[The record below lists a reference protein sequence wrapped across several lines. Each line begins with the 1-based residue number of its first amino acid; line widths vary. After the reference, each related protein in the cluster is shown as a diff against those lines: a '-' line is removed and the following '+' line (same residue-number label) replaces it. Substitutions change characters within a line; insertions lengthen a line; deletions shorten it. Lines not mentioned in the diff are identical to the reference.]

1 MLSRRRTDG
10 EVILLW
16 TLPVT
21 VIIWIASFL
30 LFPGFNPP
38 MSPTMS
44 AAQVAAF
51 YRDPAHIPEIRYS
64 MIVFNW
70 FGVSLIP
77 ILALIVLQVRRMAH
91 RTPIFSYALLGCT
104 AGSPA
109 LFLVA
114 NVCWLLA
121 AFRPERNPE
130 LTQLFNDF
138 GWITFTILVPFLI
151 GQSVILALA
160 IYLDDKQRPVLSRW
174 VAHFNLLV
182 AAALAPAAFV
192 GVSLSGPL
200 AWDGVL
206 SFWLKNIAI
215 AVWIVVMGVVVGQA
229 IYRERAEN
237 RETGDELVSA

>member
-1 MLSRRRTDG
+1 MSQRRTDG

-16 TLPVT
+16 TLPAT
-21 VIIWIASFL
+21 VLIWVACFF

-38 MSPTMS
+38 MSPSLT
-44 AAQVAAF
+44 AEQVAAF
-51 YRDPAHIPEIRYS
+51 YRDPAHLPEIRYS
-64 MIVFNW
+64 MILFNW
-70 FGVSLIP
+70 FGVGLVP

-91 RTPIFSYALLGCT
+91 RTPIFSYVLLGCM
-104 AGSPA
+104 AGGPT

-114 NVCWLLA
+114 NVCWLVA
-121 AFRPERNPE
+121 AFRPERSPE

-160 IYLDDKQRPVLSRW
+160 IYFDDQPRPVFPRW
-174 VAHFNLLV
+174 VASFNLLV

-192 GVSLSGPL
+192 GTTLSGPL

-215 AVWIVVMGVVVGQA
+215 AVWIVVMGIVLGQA
-229 IYRERAEN
+229 IYRERAQD
-237 RETGDELVSA
+237 RERGQELVNA